1 MSLFQIR
8 SMFSFGSATYWNYI
22 SNYLQLRLI
31 NIPDLRNFL
40 PSVCKAF
47 FSNFS
52 GSTIYLSEKKI
63 AIWISF
69 GFFQQS
75 AIFLKF
81 SCNRQKGKYNSLKIT
96 LHQLKNFNDW
106 THGNIHW
113 KFWPRYI
120 VSKLHCDGF
129 PWFTRRSIR
138 SFNILSLRK
147 PPGRLNL
154 FTLVRLK
161 YRPCGPQ
168 LCSNVPPKGRISKY
182 FFFLQGKN
190 IDRYFLP
197 IHQTLKPRPCRPF
210 LSRSLAKV
218 NYLPLNPYISR

>member
-8 SMFSFGSATYWNYI
+8 SMFSLGSATYWSYI

-31 NIPDLRNFL
+31 PWFKKF
-40 PSVCKAF
+40 PSVSLQSIF
-47 FSNFS
+47 FKFLRFCNLFVWKVF
-52 GSTIYLSEKKI
+52 YPKKI

-69 GFFQQS
+69 GFSQQS

-147 PPGRLNL
+147 PLGRLNL
-154 FTLVRLK
+154 FTLVRLT
-161 YRPCGPQ
+161 YRPSGPQ

-182 FFFLQGKN
+182 VFFFYKAK
-190 IDRYFLP
+190 IVTVIF
-197 IHQTLKPRPCRPF
+197 CRF
-210 LSRSLAKV
+210 AK
-218 NYLPLNPYISR
+218 L

>member
-1 MSLFQIR
+1 MSAHNIDSLKI
-8 SMFSFGSATYWNYI
+8 STKFSN
-22 SNYLQLRLI
+22 LRCLWAYFKSEVCFHLVLPHTGVTSPTI
-31 NIPDLRNFL
+31 FNFDWYPRFKKF
-40 PSVCKAF
+40 PSVSLQSIFLKFLRFCNLFVWKVF
-47 FSNFS
+47 
-52 GSTIYLSEKKI
+52 YPKKI

-69 GFFQQS
+69 GFSQQS
-75 AIFLKF
+75 AILLKF

-147 PPGRLNL
+147 PPGHLNL

-161 YRPCGPQ
+161 YRPSGPQ
-168 LCSNVPPKGRISKY
+168 LCSNAPPKGRIWKY
-182 FFFLQGKN
+182 VFFSTRQ
-190 IDRYFLP
+190 
-197 IHQTLKPRPCRPF
+197 
-210 LSRSLAKV
+210 
-218 NYLPLNPYISR
+218 

>member
-1 MSLFQIR
+1 MVSMSLFQIK
-8 SMFSFGSATYWNYI
+8 SMFSFGSATYWSYI

-31 NIPDLRNFL
+31 NIL

-52 GSTIYLSEKKI
+52 GSAIYLSEKY
-63 AIWISF
+63 STLRRSQF
-69 GFFQQS
+69 ELVLVFFKNLQYS
-75 AIFLKF
+75 WSLTVT
-81 SCNRQKGKYNSLKIT
+81 GKKANTTLWKIT

-120 VSKLHCDGF
+120 VSKLYCDGF
-129 PWFTRRSIR
+129 PWFTSRSIR

-147 PPGRLNL
+147 PPERLNL

-161 YRPCGPQ
+161 YRPSGPQ

-182 FFFLQGKN
+182 VFFFYK
-190 IDRYFLP
+190 
-197 IHQTLKPRPCRPF
+197 
-210 LSRSLAKV
+210 AKIATV
-218 NYLPLNPYISR
+218 IFYWFTKL